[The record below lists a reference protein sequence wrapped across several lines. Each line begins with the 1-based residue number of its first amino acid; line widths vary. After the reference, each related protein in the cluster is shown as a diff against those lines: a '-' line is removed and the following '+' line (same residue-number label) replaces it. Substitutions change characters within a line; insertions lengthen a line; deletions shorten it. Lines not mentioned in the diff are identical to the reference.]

1 MPGDDART
9 AFSFDYE
16 LEAGDLREWI
26 VADRSIRKRRI
37 NNAGI
42 MTVLIIVASV
52 LTVTTAKVNHR
63 LASCHSLVPGP
74 ETRVWQW
81 TCDTA
86 SPSDLVSQ
94 YALLFAGDVLFW
106 FLAIGY
112 AVNTWRLTPR
122 RLARTWLASPRV
134 AGRYRHE
141 VAADGVTTVGPDGTR
156 TLIPWS
162 ALTGVRETDKTF
174 VVLGREAKIRN
185 RLPKRALRDPALAP
199 PLSDFLRAAVG
210 PEPP

>member
-16 LEAGDLREWI
+16 LEADDVRAWI
-26 VADRSIRKRRI
+26 VADRSIRKRCI

-52 LTVTTAKVNHR
+52 LTVTTANVNHR
-63 LASCHSLVPGP
+63 LASCPSLVPRP
-74 ETRVWQW
+74 EALVGQW

-122 RLARTWLASPRV
+122 RLARTWLASPGV

-156 TLIPWS
+156 TLIPGRPSPACARQTRRSSCSGERPRSGTGCQS
-162 ALTGVRETDKTF
+162 ARCATSISRH
-174 VVLGREAKIRN
+174 
-185 RLPKRALRDPALAP
+185 P
-199 PLSDFLRAAVG
+199 
-210 PEPP
+210 